1 MAVDHIYKCCYFTF
15 GRFQPPTIGHQENIQ
30 GVKNAAGNCDWR
42 VYTSRSHDSKGK
54 NPLRPENKVSYMK
67 KMFRQYARNIAGAE
81 KDVIECL
88 QEIQADGYD
97 DATLVVGSDRVA
109 AFQWIHKYNGK
120 EYFFRKLDVVSSGNR
135 DADGDTFAISGT
147 KMRRAAF
154 ADDFDTFREGI
165 PRALSDTECRKL
177 MKEIADALP
186 SNFK

>member
-1 MAVDHIYKCCYFTF
+1 
-15 GRFQPPTIGHQENIQ
+15 
-30 GVKNAAGNCDWR
+30 
-42 VYTSRSHDSKGK
+42 
-54 NPLRPENKVSYMK
+54 MK
-67 KMFRQYARNIAGAE
+67 KMFRLYASNITGAK

-88 QEIQADGYD
+88 QEIQAAGYD
-97 DATLVVGSDRVA
+97 DATLVVGSDRVD
-109 AFQWIHKYNGK
+109 AFKFIHKYNGK

-154 ADDFDTFREGI
+154 AGDFATFREGI
-165 PRALSDTECRKL
+165 PRALSDTECQKL

>member
-67 KMFRQYARNIAGAE
+67 KMFRQYARNIAGAK

-88 QEIQADGYD
+88 QEIQAAGYD
-97 DATLVVGSDRVA
+97 DATLVVGSDRVLH
-109 AFQWIHKYNGK
+109 FSGYINIMG
-120 EYFFRKLDVVSSGNR
+120 RNTSSVNS
-135 DADGDTFAISGT
+135 TWFPLVT
-147 KMRRAAF
+147 V
-154 ADDFDTFREGI
+154 TQ
-165 PRALSDTECRKL
+165 TEIR
-177 MKEIADALP
+177 LP
-186 SNFK
+186 SLVLKCEEQLLLMTSTPFDKVFLVPLVTQNAVNL